1 MNTHEQAK
9 QLIEKYCELYGIQP
23 KDLRRKSSHPFKVI
37 VKNDKYINTAS
48 MRMALGYFLFLY
60 FPLRIKEIA
69 LMVGYTDHSPLSS
82 QRRQIASYIQNN
94 DSYFMPYY
102 GTLFNL
108 ATSLG
113 IETEYK
119 RACTQTI
126 PFMRHE
132 TDASFLENIKYYENA

>member
-23 KDLRRKSSHPFKVI
+23 KDLRRKSSYPFKVI

-126 PFMRHE
+126 PFMRYE
-132 TDASFLENIKYYENA
+132 TDTSFLENIKYYENA

>member
-9 QLIEKYCELYGIQP
+9 QLIEKYCEHYGIQP

-37 VKNDKYINTAS
+37 VRNSQYINTAS
-48 MRMALGYFLFLY
+48 MRMSLGYFLFLY

-69 LMVGYTDHSPLSS
+69 VMVGYADHSTLSS
-82 QRRQIASYIQNN
+82 QRKQIACYIENN

-108 ATSLG
+108 AKTLG

-119 RACTQTI
+119 RAYSQTI
-126 PFMRHE
+126 PFMRYE